1 MILVLELELEVVWVP
16 LAIVAISTEG
26 SYPSLESRLVER
38 RDDIRREQSTAATLQ
53 DKRRQSMDQERRKRK
68 PL

>member
-38 RDDIRREQSTAATLQ
+38 RDDIRGEQSTAAMLQ
-53 DKRRQSMDQERRKRK
+53 DKRRQSIDQERRERK